1 MILII
6 KAYNE
11 ATTILEIT
19 NRYATSQISEFSRF
33 IKFLSKR
40 QPIPEGWWDKQKRAE
55 LTGIAGRGASS
66 QIAINDLRLK
76 LIAKI
81 SLDKATRRES
91 AEVIREGLL
100 YGGSWWRRFFPK
112 WRELRSKISSWY
124 LTRMPELPT
133 MLADLAD
140 LEELCRHE
148 DLINQLVSGYRDLW
162 ITSKDGSV
170 DWQKISKS

>member
-76 LIAKI
+76 LIAKFLSI
-81 SLDKATRRES
+81 KQPVENLQKLSGK
-91 AEVIREGLL
+91 VFYMVGV
-100 YGGSWWRRFFPK
+100 GGVDFSP
-112 WRELRSKISSWY
+112 
-124 LTRMPELPT
+124 
-133 MLADLAD
+133 
-140 LEELCRHE
+140 
-148 DLINQLVSGYRDLW
+148 SGGNCD
-162 ITSKDGSV
+162 
-170 DWQKISKS
+170 QKFHHGI